1 MATNFTDLIKNNVAP
16 YSASKIGVY
25 DSNGERVGEIPIGSF
40 KPNYGERLYRFG
52 LLSDVHNEESQT
64 SENAQDFIN
73 ALRELNNKES
83 IEFICITGDLTQYS
97 HSNGNIST
105 EMTLY
110 QNNLAAAGVNKP
122 VYVTTGNHD
131 CPGSTDVDYTTF
143 YNLAGLSDIAP
154 SSGAT
159 ASYEV
164 TKTHTTSGGTT
175 VTDHFLF
182 LTMRRYEFTS
192 STYYDND
199 ITWLGNKLEEYKND
213 RCFVFTHMFFPTYAG
228 NLNNIYPSG
237 NWLSGAQL
245 TSLKNLIDSYPRT
258 YWFSGH
264 SHWKWYLQK
273 YQDRANIYPVS
284 NTGRTTGWAV
294 HIPSCASPIDSDG
307 SSRVSMPL
315 QSEGGVVDVY
325 EDYVDIRGIEFK
337 GPDDSSYNMKYI
349 PVAQYRLYT
358 QAGIEPATPWNITY
372 YNSNVTLSSY
382 DATISR
388 NAPLHISVIPNDGY
402 AISELSVEMGGAD
415 ITSTAVSG
423 TNINIAS
430 VTGDVV
436 ITAVAVTADHRISYT
451 LGESTSSN
459 MSTGAVSGTSYS
471 TNIIQ
476 NDGYRISSIVVTMGG
491 SDISDTAVRDSNGV
505 KSINIE
511 NVTGDITITVTT
523 AEALNTIVAKCDA
536 VSTGLGLSV
545 EDNSYIYIKYD
556 DIRITTGSG
565 TSLRDITSEITSVPA
580 SQSNSYKVGIYN
592 SSALY
597 QYAPAGTVVTC
608 QINTNAGSIIPLVQA
623 SSTSSVGTTPVYVQ
637 LKGTKISKDQ
647 VTWIEINNGNTIKN
661 GTAWNKFD
669 IPWGW
674 FADIVDDPSTLD
686 SELAETGGA
695 TTQAADAPVEESGE
709 IL

>member
-25 DSNGERVGEIPIGSF
+25 ASDGSRVGEIPLGSF

-52 LLSDVHNEESQT
+52 LLSDVHNEDSQST
-64 SENAQDFIN
+64 ENAQDFIN
-73 ALRELNNKES
+73 ALTELNNKES

-97 HSNGNIST
+97 HSTGNIAT

-110 QNNLAAAGVNKP
+110 QNNLNAARVNKP

-143 YNLAGLSDIAP
+143 YQKAGLSDIAP

-192 STYYDND
+192 STYYDAD
-199 ITWLGNKLEEYKND
+199 ITWLGNKLEAYKND
-213 RCFVFTHMFFPTYAG
+213 RCFVFTHMFFPDYAG
-228 NLNNIYPSG
+228 NLNRIYPSG
-237 NWLSGAQL
+237 NWLSGPQL
-245 TSLKNLIDSYPRT
+245 TSLKNLIDSYPRS

-273 YQDRANIYPVS
+273 YQDKANIYPTS
-284 NTGRTTGWAV
+284 NSGRTTGWAV

-337 GPDDSSYNMKYI
+337 GPGDSNYNMKYI

-358 QAGIEPATPWNITY
+358 EAGVEPSTPWNITY
-372 YNSNVTLSSY
+372 YSNNVTLSSY
-382 DATISR
+382 DSTVSR
-388 NAPLHISVIPNDGY
+388 NAPLHITVTPNSGF
-402 AISELSVEMGGAD
+402 AISSLTVEMGGVD
-415 ITSTAVSG
+415 VTDTAVSG
-423 TNINIAS
+423 TTISIAS

-436 ITAVAVTADHRISYT
+436 ITVSAVSADYSVSYT
-451 LGESTSSN
+451 LNESVSSN
-459 MSTGAVSGTSYS
+459 TTTGVVSGSAYS
-471 TNIIQ
+471 TTIRQ
-476 NDGYRISSIVVTMGG
+476 NSGYKVTGITVTMGG
-491 SDISDTAVRDSNGV
+491 ADLSSTAVSVINGV
-505 KSINIE
+505 HIINIS
-511 NVTGDITITVTT
+511 NVTGDIVITVETSVS
-523 AEALNTIVAKCDA
+523 LNTLVAKCDA
-536 VSTGLGLSV
+536 ISTGLGLTVS
-545 EDNSYIYIKYD
+545 DNTYKYLKYD
-556 DIRITTGSG
+556 AIKITVNGADVTD
-565 TSLRDITSEITSVPA
+565 TVTSVPA
-580 SQSNSYKVGIYN
+580 TESNSYKVGTYN
-592 SSALY
+592 SNAKY
-597 QYAPAGTVVTC
+597 QYAPAGEIIVC
-608 QINTNAGSIIPLVQA
+608 DINTNEGYTLPLVQA
-623 SSTSSVGTTPVYVQ
+623 SSTSSCGTTPVYVQ
-637 LKGTKISKDQ
+637 LKGIKISNNQID
-647 VTWIEINNGNTIKN
+647 WIDINDGSVIKN
-661 GTAWNKFD
+661 GTAWGKYD

-674 FADIVDDPSTLD
+674 FENIVDDPTSLT
-686 SELAETGGA
+686 LAETGG
-695 TTQAADAPVEESGE
+695 TSGQAADTASEEAGE
-709 IL
+709 II

>member
-25 DSNGERVGEIPIGSF
+25 ASDGSRVGEIPLGSF

-52 LLSDVHNEESQT
+52 LLSDVHNEDSQST
-64 SENAQDFIN
+64 ENAQDFIN
-73 ALRELNNKES
+73 ALTELNNKES

-97 HSNGNIST
+97 HSTGNIAT

-110 QNNLAAAGVNKP
+110 QNNLNAAGVNKP

-143 YNLAGLSDIAP
+143 YQKAGLSDIAP

-192 STYYDND
+192 STYYDAD
-199 ITWLGNKLEEYKND
+199 ITWLGNKLEAYKND
-213 RCFVFTHMFFPTYAG
+213 RCFVFTHMFFPDYAG
-228 NLNNIYPSG
+228 NLNRIYPSG
-237 NWLSGAQL
+237 NWLSGPQL
-245 TSLKNLIDSYPRT
+245 TSLKNLIDSYPRS

-273 YQDRANIYPVS
+273 YQDKANIYPTS
-284 NTGRTTGWAV
+284 NSGRTTGWAV

-337 GPDDSSYNMKYI
+337 GPGDSNYNMKYI

-358 QAGIEPATPWNITY
+358 EAGVEPSTPWNITY
-372 YNSNVTLSSY
+372 YSNNVTLSSY
-382 DATISR
+382 DSTVSR
-388 NAPLHISVIPNDGY
+388 NAPLHITVTPNSGF
-402 AISELSVEMGGAD
+402 AISSLTVEMGGVD
-415 ITSTAVSG
+415 VTDTTVSG
-423 TNINIAS
+423 TTISIAS

-436 ITAVAVTADHRISYT
+436 ITVSAVSADYTVSYT
-451 LGESTSSN
+451 LNESVSSN
-459 MSTGAVSGTSYS
+459 TTTGVVSGSAYS
-471 TNIIQ
+471 TTITQ
-476 NDGYRISSIVVTMGG
+476 NSGYKVTGITVTMGG
-491 SDISDTAVRDSNGV
+491 TNLSSTAVSVNNGV
-505 KSINIE
+505 HIINIS
-511 NVTGDITITVTT
+511 NVTGDIVITVETSVS
-523 AEALNTIVAKCDA
+523 LNTLVAKCDA
-536 VSTGLGLSV
+536 ISTGLGLTVS
-545 EDNSYIYIKYD
+545 DNTYKYLKYD
-556 DIRITTGSG
+556 AIKITVNGADVTD
-565 TSLRDITSEITSVPA
+565 TVTSVPA
-580 SQSNSYKVGIYN
+580 TESNSYKVGTYN
-592 SSALY
+592 SNAKY
-597 QYAPAGTVVTC
+597 QYAPAGEIIVC
-608 QINTNAGSIIPLVQA
+608 DINTNEGYTLPLVQA
-623 SSTSSVGTTPVYVQ
+623 SSGSSCGTTPVYIQ
-637 LKGTKISKDQ
+637 LKGIKISNNQID
-647 VTWIEINNGNTIKN
+647 WIDINDGSVIKN
-661 GTAWNKFD
+661 GTAWGKYD

-674 FADIVDDPSTLD
+674 FENIVDDPTSLT
-686 SELAETGGA
+686 LAETGG
-695 TTQAADAPVEESGE
+695 TSGQAADTASEEAGE
-709 IL
+709 II

>member
-25 DSNGERVGEIPIGSF
+25 ASDGSRVGEIPLGSF

-52 LLSDVHNEESQT
+52 LLSDVHNEDSQST
-64 SENAQDFIN
+64 ENAQDFIN
-73 ALRELNNKES
+73 ALTELNNKES

-97 HSNGNIST
+97 HSTGNIAT

-110 QNNLAAAGVNKP
+110 QNNLNAAGVNKP

-143 YNLAGLSDIAP
+143 YQKAGLSDIAP

-164 TKTHTTSGGTT
+164 TKTHTTSGGVT

-192 STYYDND
+192 STYYDAD
-199 ITWLGNKLEEYKND
+199 ITWLGNKLEAYKND
-213 RCFVFTHMFFPTYAG
+213 RCFVFTHMFFPDYAG
-228 NLNNIYPSG
+228 NLNRIYPSG
-237 NWLSGAQL
+237 NWLSGPQL

-273 YQDRANIYPVS
+273 YEDKANIYPTS
-284 NTGRTTGWAV
+284 NSGRTTGWAV

-337 GPDDSSYNMKYI
+337 GPSDSNYNMKYI

-358 QAGIEPATPWNITY
+358 EAGVEPSTPWNITY
-372 YNSNVTLSSY
+372 YSNNVTLSSY
-382 DATISR
+382 DSTVSR
-388 NAPLHISVIPNDGY
+388 NAPLHITVTPNSGF
-402 AISELSVEMGGAD
+402 AISSLTVEMGGVD
-415 ITSTAVSG
+415 VTDTAVSG
-423 TNINIAS
+423 TTISIAS

-436 ITAVAVTADHRISYT
+436 ITVSAVSADYSVSYT
-451 LGESTSSN
+451 LNESVSSN
-459 MSTGAVSGTSYS
+459 TTTGVVSGSAYS
-471 TNIIQ
+471 TTITQ
-476 NDGYRISSIVVTMGG
+476 NSGYKVTGITVTMGG
-491 SDISDTAVRDSNGV
+491 ADLSSTAVSVINGV
-505 KSINIE
+505 HIINIS
-511 NVTGDITITVTT
+511 NVTGDIVITVET
-523 AEALNTIVAKCDA
+523 AVSLNTLVAKCDA
-536 VSTGLGLSV
+536 ISTGLGRTV
-545 EDNSYIYIKYD
+545 ADNTYKYLKYD
-556 DIRITTGSG
+556 AIKITVNG
-565 TSLRDITSEITSVPA
+565 TDVTDTVTSVPA
-580 SQSNSYKVGIYN
+580 TESNSYKVGTYN
-592 SSALY
+592 SNAKY
-597 QYAPAGTVVTC
+597 QYAPAGEIIVC
-608 QINTNAGSIIPLVQA
+608 DINTNEGYTLPLVQA
-623 SSTSSVGTTPVYVQ
+623 SSGSSCGTTPVYIQ
-637 LKGTKISKDQ
+637 LKGIKISNNQID
-647 VTWIEINNGNTIKN
+647 WIDINDGSVIKN
-661 GTAWNKFD
+661 GTAWGKYD

-674 FADIVDDPSTLD
+674 FENIVDDPTSLT
-686 SELAETGGA
+686 LAETGGTSGQTSDTA
-695 TTQAADAPVEESGE
+695 SEEAGE
-709 IL
+709 II

>member
-25 DSNGERVGEIPIGSF
+25 GSDGSRVGEIPLGAF

-52 LLSDVHNEESQT
+52 LLSDVHNEDSQST
-64 SENAQDFIN
+64 ENAQDFIN
-73 ALRELNNKES
+73 ALTELNNKES

-97 HSNGNIST
+97 HSTGNIAT

-110 QNNLAAAGVNKP
+110 QNNLNAAGVNKP

-143 YNLAGLSDIAP
+143 YQKAGLSDIAP

-164 TKTHTTSGGTT
+164 TKTHTTSGGVT

-192 STYYDND
+192 NTYYDAD
-199 ITWLGNKLEEYKND
+199 ITWLGNKLEAYKND
-213 RCFVFTHMFFPTYAG
+213 RCFVFTHMFFPDYAG
-228 NLNNIYPSG
+228 NLNRIYPSG
-237 NWLSGAQL
+237 NWLSGPQL

-273 YQDRANIYPVS
+273 YQDKANIYPTS
-284 NTGRTTGWAV
+284 NSGRTTGWAV

-337 GPDDSSYNMKYI
+337 GPGDSNYNMKYI

-358 QAGIEPATPWNITY
+358 EAGVEPSTPWNITY
-372 YNSNVTLSSY
+372 YSNNVTLSSY
-382 DATISR
+382 DSTVSR
-388 NAPLHISVIPNDGY
+388 NAPLHITVTPNSGF
-402 AISELSVEMGGAD
+402 AISSLTVEMGGVD
-415 ITSTAVSG
+415 VTDTAVSG
-423 TNINIAS
+423 TTISIAS

-436 ITAVAVTADHRISYT
+436 ITVSAVSADYSVSYT
-451 LGESTSSN
+451 LNESVSSN
-459 MSTGAVSGTSYS
+459 TTTGVVSGSAYS
-471 TNIIQ
+471 TTIRQ
-476 NDGYRISSIVVTMGG
+476 NSGYKVTGITVTMGG
-491 SDISDTAVRDSNGV
+491 ADLSSTAVSVINGV
-505 KSINIE
+505 HIINIS
-511 NVTGDITITVTT
+511 NVTGDIVITVET
-523 AEALNTIVAKCDA
+523 AVSLNTLVAKCDA
-536 VSTGLGLSV
+536 ISTGLGLTVS
-545 EDNSYIYIKYD
+545 DNTYKYLKYD
-556 DIRITTGSG
+556 AIKITVNGADVTD
-565 TSLRDITSEITSVPA
+565 TVTSVPA
-580 SQSNSYKVGIYN
+580 TESNSYKVGTYN
-592 SSALY
+592 SNAKY
-597 QYAPAGTVVTC
+597 QYAPAGEIIVC
-608 QINTNAGSIIPLVQA
+608 DINTNEGYTLPLVQA
-623 SSTSSVGTTPVYVQ
+623 SSGSSCGTTPVYVQ
-637 LKGTKISKDQ
+637 LKGIKISNNQID
-647 VTWIEINNGNTIKN
+647 WIDINDGSVIKN
-661 GTAWNKFD
+661 GTAWGKYD

-674 FADIVDDPSTLD
+674 FENIVDDPTSLT
-686 SELAETGGA
+686 LAETGGTSGQTSDTA
-695 TTQAADAPVEESGE
+695 SEEAGE
-709 IL
+709 II

>member
-25 DSNGERVGEIPIGSF
+25 GSDGSRVGEIPLGAF

-52 LLSDVHNEESQT
+52 LLSDVHNEDSQT
-64 SENAQDFIN
+64 TENAQDFIN
-73 ALRELNNKES
+73 ALTELNNKES

-97 HSNGNIST
+97 HSTGNIAT

-110 QNNLAAAGVNKP
+110 QNNLNAAGVNKP

-143 YNLAGLSDIAP
+143 YQKAGLSDIAP

-192 STYYDND
+192 STYYDAD
-199 ITWLGNKLEEYKND
+199 ITWLGNKLEAYKND
-213 RCFVFTHMFFPTYAG
+213 RCFVFTHMFFPDYAG
-228 NLNNIYPSG
+228 NLNRIYPSG
-237 NWLSGAQL
+237 NWLSGPQL
-245 TSLKNLIDSYPRT
+245 TSLKNLIDSYPRS

-273 YQDRANIYPVS
+273 YQDKANIYPTS
-284 NTGRTTGWAV
+284 NSGRTTGWAV

-337 GPDDSSYNMKYI
+337 GPGDSNYNMKYI

-358 QAGIEPATPWNITY
+358 EAGVEPSTPWNITY
-372 YNSNVTLSSY
+372 YSNNVTLSSY
-382 DATISR
+382 DSTVSR
-388 NAPLHISVIPNDGY
+388 NAPLHITVTPNSGF
-402 AISELSVEMGGAD
+402 AISSLTVEMGGVD
-415 ITSTAVSG
+415 VTDTAVSG
-423 TNINIAS
+423 TTISIAS

-436 ITAVAVTADHRISYT
+436 ITVSAVSADYSVSYT
-451 LGESTSSN
+451 LNESVSSN
-459 MSTGAVSGTSYS
+459 TTTGVVSGSAYS
-471 TNIIQ
+471 TTIRQ
-476 NDGYRISSIVVTMGG
+476 NSGYKVTGITVTMGG
-491 SDISDTAVRDSNGV
+491 ADLSSTAVSVINGV
-505 KSINIE
+505 HIINIS
-511 NVTGDITITVTT
+511 NVTGDIVITVET
-523 AEALNTIVAKCDA
+523 AVSLNTLVAKCDA
-536 VSTGLGLSV
+536 ISTGLGLTVS
-545 EDNSYIYIKYD
+545 DNTYKYLKYD
-556 DIRITTGSG
+556 AIKITVNGADVTD
-565 TSLRDITSEITSVPA
+565 TVTSVPA
-580 SQSNSYKVGIYN
+580 TESNSYKVGTYN
-592 SSALY
+592 SNRKY
-597 QYAPAGTVVTC
+597 QYAPAGEIIVC
-608 QINTNAGSIIPLVQA
+608 DINTNEGYTLPLVQA
-623 SSTSSVGTTPVYVQ
+623 SSGSSCGTTPVYIQ
-637 LKGTKISKDQ
+637 LKGIKVSNNQID
-647 VTWIEINNGNTIKN
+647 WIDINDGSVIKN
-661 GTAWNKFD
+661 GTAWGKYD

-674 FADIVDDPSTLD
+674 FENIVDDPTSLT
-686 SELAETGGA
+686 LAETGGTSGQTSDTA
-695 TTQAADAPVEESGE
+695 SEEAGE
-709 IL
+709 II

>member
-25 DSNGERVGEIPIGSF
+25 ASDGSRVGEIPLGSF

-52 LLSDVHNEESQT
+52 LLSDVHNEDSQST
-64 SENAQDFIN
+64 ENAQDFIN
-73 ALRELNNKES
+73 ALTELNNKES
-83 IEFICITGDLTQYS
+83 IEFICITGDLTQAS
-97 HSNGNIST
+97 HSTGNIAT

-110 QNNLAAAGVNKP
+110 QNNLNAAGVNKP

-143 YNLAGLSDIAP
+143 YQYAGLSDIAP

-164 TKTHTTSGGTT
+164 TKTHTTSGGVT

-192 STYYDND
+192 STYYDAD
-199 ITWLGNKLEEYKND
+199 ITWLGNKLEAYKND
-213 RCFVFTHMFFPTYAG
+213 RCFVFTHMFFPEYAG
-228 NLNNIYPSG
+228 NLNRIYPTG

-273 YQDRANIYPVS
+273 YEDKANIYPTS
-284 NTGRTTGWAV
+284 NSGRTTGWAV

-337 GPDDSSYNMKYI
+337 GPSDSNYNMKYI

-358 QAGIEPATPWNITY
+358 EAGVEPSTPWNITY
-372 YNSNVTLSSY
+372 YSNNVTLSSY
-382 DATISR
+382 DSTVSR
-388 NAPLHISVIPNDGY
+388 NAPLHIIVTPNSGF
-402 AISELSVEMGGAD
+402 AISSLTVEMGGVD
-415 ITSTAVSG
+415 VTDTAVSG
-423 TNINIAS
+423 TTISIAS

-436 ITAVAVTADHRISYT
+436 ITVSAVSADYSVSYT
-451 LGESTSSN
+451 LNESVSSN
-459 MSTGAVSGTSYS
+459 TTTGVVSGSAYS
-471 TNIIQ
+471 TTITQ
-476 NDGYRISSIVVTMGG
+476 NSGYKVTGITVTMGG
-491 SDISDTAVRDSNGV
+491 ADLSSTAVSVINGV
-505 KSINIE
+505 HIINISS
-511 NVTGDITITVTT
+511 VTGDIVITVET
-523 AEALNTIVAKCDA
+523 AVSLNTLVAKCDA
-536 VSTGLGLSV
+536 ISTGLGLTV
-545 EDNSYIYIKYD
+545 ADNTYKYLKYD
-556 DIRITTGSG
+556 AIKITVNGADVTD
-565 TSLRDITSEITSVPA
+565 TVTSVPA
-580 SQSNSYKVGIYN
+580 TESNSYKVGSYN
-592 SSALY
+592 SNAKY
-597 QYAPAGTVVTC
+597 QYAPAGEIIVC
-608 QINTNAGSIIPLVQA
+608 DINTNEGYTLPLVQA
-623 SSTSSVGTTPVYVQ
+623 SSTSSCGTTPVYVQ
-637 LKGTKISKDQ
+637 LKGIKISNNQID
-647 VTWIEINNGNTIKN
+647 WIDINDGSVIKN
-661 GTAWNKFD
+661 GTAWGKHD

-674 FADIVDDPSTLD
+674 FENIVDDPTSLTL
-686 SELAETGGA
+686 AATGG
-695 TTQAADAPVEESGE
+695 TGGTSGQAADTASEEAGE
-709 IL
+709 II

>member
-25 DSNGERVGEIPIGSF
+25 GSDGSRVGEIPLGAF

-52 LLSDVHNEESQT
+52 LLSDVHNEDSQST
-64 SENAQDFIN
+64 ENAQDFIN
-73 ALRELNNKES
+73 ALTELNNKES

-97 HSNGNIST
+97 YNTGNIAT

-110 QNNLAAAGVNKP
+110 QNNLNAAGVNKP

-143 YNLAGLSDIAP
+143 YQKAGLSDIAP

-192 STYYDND
+192 STYYDAD
-199 ITWLGNKLEEYKND
+199 ITWLGNKLEAYKND
-213 RCFVFTHMFFPTYAG
+213 RCFVFTHMFFPDYAG
-228 NLNNIYPSG
+228 NLNRIYPSG
-237 NWLSGAQL
+237 NWLSGPQL
-245 TSLKNLIDSYPRT
+245 TSLKNLIDSYPRS

-273 YQDRANIYPVS
+273 YQDKANIYPTS
-284 NTGRTTGWAV
+284 NSGRTTGWAV

-337 GPDDSSYNMKYI
+337 GPGDSNYNMKYI

-358 QAGIEPATPWNITY
+358 EAGVEPSTPWNITY
-372 YNSNVTLSSY
+372 YSNNVTLSSY
-382 DATISR
+382 DSTISR
-388 NAPLHISVIPNDGY
+388 NAPLHITVTPNSGF
-402 AISELSVEMGGAD
+402 AISSLTVEMGGVD
-415 ITSTAVSG
+415 VTDTTVSG
-423 TNINIAS
+423 TTISIAS

-436 ITAVAVTADHRISYT
+436 ITVSAVSADYSVSYT
-451 LGESTSSN
+451 LNESVSSN
-459 MSTGAVSGTSYS
+459 TTTGVVSGSAYS
-471 TNIIQ
+471 TTITQ
-476 NDGYRISSIVVTMGG
+476 NSGYKVTGITVTMGG
-491 SDISDTAVRDSNGV
+491 SDLSSTAVSVINGV
-505 KSINIE
+505 HIINISS
-511 NVTGDITITVTT
+511 VTGDIVITVET
-523 AEALNTIVAKCDA
+523 AVSLNTLVAKCDA
-536 VSTGLGLSV
+536 ISTGLGLTVS
-545 EDNSYIYIKYD
+545 DNTYKYLKYD
-556 DIRITTGSG
+556 AIKITVNGADVTD
-565 TSLRDITSEITSVPA
+565 TVTSVPA
-580 SQSNSYKVGIYN
+580 TESNSYKVGTYN
-592 SSALY
+592 SNSKY
-597 QYAPAGTVVTC
+597 QYAPAGEIIVC
-608 QINTNAGSIIPLVQA
+608 DINTNEGYTLPLVQA
-623 SSTSSVGTTPVYVQ
+623 SSGSSCGTTPVYIQ
-637 LKGTKISKDQ
+637 LKGIKVSNNQID
-647 VTWIEINNGNTIKN
+647 WIDINDGSVIKN
-661 GTAWNKFD
+661 GTAWGKYD

-674 FADIVDDPSTLD
+674 FENIVDDPTSLT
-686 SELAETGGA
+686 LAETGG
-695 TTQAADAPVEESGE
+695 TSGQAADTTSEEAGE
-709 IL
+709 II

>member
-25 DSNGERVGEIPIGSF
+25 GSDGSRVGEIPLGAF

-52 LLSDVHNEESQT
+52 LLSDVHNEDSQST
-64 SENAQDFIN
+64 ENAQDFIN
-73 ALRELNNKES
+73 ALTELNNKES

-97 HSNGNIST
+97 HSTGNIAT

-110 QNNLAAAGVNKP
+110 QNNLNAAGVNKP

-143 YNLAGLSDIAP
+143 YQKAGLSDIAP

-192 STYYDND
+192 STYYDAD
-199 ITWLGNKLEEYKND
+199 ITWLGNKLEAYKND
-213 RCFVFTHMFFPTYAG
+213 RCFVFTHMFFPDYAG
-228 NLNNIYPSG
+228 NLNRIYPSG
-237 NWLSGAQL
+237 NWLSGPQL
-245 TSLKNLIDSYPRT
+245 TSLKNLIDSYPRS

-273 YQDRANIYPVS
+273 YQDKANIYPTS
-284 NTGRTTGWAV
+284 NSGRTTGWAV

-337 GPDDSSYNMKYI
+337 GPGDSNYNMKYI

-358 QAGIEPATPWNITY
+358 EAGVEPSTPWNITY
-372 YNSNVTLSSY
+372 YSNNVTLSSY
-382 DATISR
+382 DSTVSR
-388 NAPLHISVIPNDGY
+388 NAPLHITVTPNSGF
-402 AISELSVEMGGAD
+402 AISSLTVEMGGVD
-415 ITSTAVSG
+415 VTDTAVSG
-423 TNINIAS
+423 TTISIAS

-436 ITAVAVTADHRISYT
+436 ITVSAVSADYSVSYT
-451 LGESTSSN
+451 LNESVSSN
-459 MSTGAVSGTSYS
+459 TTTGVVSGSAYS
-471 TNIIQ
+471 TTIRQ
-476 NDGYRISSIVVTMGG
+476 NSGYKVTGITVTMGG
-491 SDISDTAVRDSNGV
+491 ADLSSTAVSVNNGV
-505 KSINIE
+505 HIINIS
-511 NVTGDITITVTT
+511 NVTGDIVITVET
-523 AEALNTIVAKCDA
+523 AVSLNTLVAKCDA
-536 VSTGLGLSV
+536 ISTGLGLTVS
-545 EDNSYIYIKYD
+545 DNTYKYLKYD
-556 DIRITTGSG
+556 AIKITVNGADVTD
-565 TSLRDITSEITSVPA
+565 TVTSVPA
-580 SQSNSYKVGIYN
+580 TESNSYKVGTYN
-592 SSALY
+592 SNAKY
-597 QYAPAGTVVTC
+597 QYAPAGEIIVC
-608 QINTNAGSIIPLVQA
+608 QINTNEGHTLPLVQA
-623 SSTSSVGTTPVYVQ
+623 SSGSSCGTTPVYIQ
-637 LKGTKISKDQ
+637 LKGIKISNNQID
-647 VTWIEINNGNTIKN
+647 WIDINDGSVIKN
-661 GTAWNKFD
+661 GTAWGKYD

-674 FADIVDDPSTLD
+674 FENIVDDPTSLT
-686 SELAETGGA
+686 LAETGGA
-695 TTQAADAPVEESGE
+695 SGQAADTASEEAGE
-709 IL
+709 II

>member
-25 DSNGERVGEIPIGSF
+25 GSDGSRVGEIPLGAF

-52 LLSDVHNEESQT
+52 LLSDVHNEDSQST
-64 SENAQDFIN
+64 ENAQDFIN
-73 ALRELNNKES
+73 ALTELNNKES

-97 HSNGNIST
+97 HSTGNIAT

-110 QNNLAAAGVNKP
+110 QNNLNAAGVNKP

-143 YNLAGLSDIAP
+143 YQKAGLSDIAP

-192 STYYDND
+192 STYYDAD
-199 ITWLGNKLEEYKND
+199 ITWLGNKLEAYKND
-213 RCFVFTHMFFPTYAG
+213 RCFVFTHMFFPDYAG
-228 NLNNIYPSG
+228 NLNRIYPSG
-237 NWLSGAQL
+237 NWLSGPQL
-245 TSLKNLIDSYPRT
+245 TSLKNLIDSYPRS

-273 YQDRANIYPVS
+273 YQDKANIYPTS
-284 NTGRTTGWAV
+284 NSGRTTGWAV

-337 GPDDSSYNMKYI
+337 GPGDSNYNMKYI

-358 QAGIEPATPWNITY
+358 EAGVEPSTPWNITY
-372 YNSNVTLSSY
+372 YSNNVTLSSY
-382 DATISR
+382 DSTISR
-388 NAPLHISVIPNDGY
+388 NAPLHITVTPNSGF
-402 AISELSVEMGGAD
+402 AISSLTVEMGGVD
-415 ITSTAVSG
+415 VTDTAVSG
-423 TNINIAS
+423 TTISIAS

-436 ITAVAVTADHRISYT
+436 ITVSAVSADYSVSYT
-451 LGESTSSN
+451 LNESVSSN
-459 MSTGAVSGTSYS
+459 TTTGVVSGSAYS
-471 TNIIQ
+471 TTIRQ
-476 NDGYRISSIVVTMGG
+476 NSGYKVTGITVTMGG
-491 SDISDTAVRDSNGV
+491 ADLSSTAVSVINGV
-505 KSINIE
+505 HIINIS
-511 NVTGDITITVTT
+511 NVTGDIVITVETSVS
-523 AEALNTIVAKCDA
+523 LNTLVAKCDA
-536 VSTGLGLSV
+536 ISTGLGLTVS
-545 EDNSYIYIKYD
+545 DNTYKYLKYD
-556 DIRITTGSG
+556 AIKITVNGADVTD
-565 TSLRDITSEITSVPA
+565 TVTSVPA
-580 SQSNSYKVGIYN
+580 TESNSYKVGTYN
-592 SSALY
+592 SNAKY
-597 QYAPAGTVVTC
+597 QYAPAGEIIVC
-608 QINTNAGSIIPLVQA
+608 DINTNEGYTLPLVQA
-623 SSTSSVGTTPVYVQ
+623 SSTSSCGTTPVYVQ
-637 LKGTKISKDQ
+637 LKGIKISNNQID
-647 VTWIEINNGNTIKN
+647 WIDINDGSVIKN
-661 GTAWNKFD
+661 GTAWGKYD

-674 FADIVDDPSTLD
+674 FENIVDDPTSLT
-686 SELAETGGA
+686 LAETGGTSGQTSDTA
-695 TTQAADAPVEESGE
+695 SEEAGE
-709 IL
+709 TI